1 MENPR
6 PEEEKIIK
14 DIENLFRIKQENK
27 GSKDVVLRSIKNLSE
42 YKKEEENHHKPE
54 KVNNCWNNNYIEYKS
69 NSDENKILLVE
80 EYLNKIRPYLRD
92 LVNDLKESDT
102 WKTHLKT

>member
-42 YKKEEENHHKPE
+42 YKKEEENHHKLE

-69 NSDENKILLVE
+69 NSDKNKILLVE